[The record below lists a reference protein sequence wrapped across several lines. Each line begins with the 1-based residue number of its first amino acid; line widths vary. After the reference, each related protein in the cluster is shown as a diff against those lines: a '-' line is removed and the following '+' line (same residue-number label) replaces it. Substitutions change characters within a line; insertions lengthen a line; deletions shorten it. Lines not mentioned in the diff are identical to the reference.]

1 MDGAKSAVSHG
12 WQFARPVYTSTL
24 KMPQAPEGQIGRT
37 RLFASFLVFSKMTA
51 PGRGCPVNRSTAH
64 RSPGLACIIHEATC
78 EFGFYVF
85 SYSFCGEFMVDPEM
99 TDCLFD
105 ARANSASSHPI
116 PLGAWRA
123 TLLRRQGDLFS
134 AIDSGRRILMNN
146 AG

>member
-12 WQFARPVYTSTL
+12 WQSARPVYTSTL

-85 SYSFCGEFMVDPEM
+85 SYSFCGKFMVNPEM

-105 ARANSASSHPI
+105 ARANSASHLTLAPSARGGPRFS
-116 PLGAWRA
+116 GARV
-123 TLLRRQGDLFS
+123 TLSLIHISEPTRPY
-134 AIDSGRRILMNN
+134 
-146 AG
+146 